1 MTQRLTAAALL
12 VCVCASAAQGA
23 KFTLEKDTEGVSVNC
38 DGQLFTRYI
47 IKSGTKPIL
56 WPIVGPTGKEM
67 TRGYPM
73 RTARGSEASDHVH
86 QRSLWFDHGN
96 VNGISFWDESEGH
109 GNIEHIEYLTLTDG
123 DQALI
128 RTRNAW
134 RAPDGKVVCE
144 DVRSMIFGT
153 AMRCGGSTSVSRS
166 RRFRNRLCLGTPK
179 RAASVCAWH
188 PRSPWMRKRA
198 ARLSIVTVLPMHRR
212 GENGRH
218 GSTIPGPSTAK
229 WWGSRFST
237 ILGACDIRRTGM
249 CELTVCLPP
258 TRLAYVTS

>member
-12 VCVCASAAQGA
+12 VCVCASAAQAA

-73 RTARGSEASDHVH
+73 RDARGSEKSDHVH
-86 QRSLWFDHGN
+86 QRSLWFDHGD

-109 GNIEHIEYLTLTDG
+109 GNIDHVEYLTLTDG
-123 DQALI
+123 DQAVI

-144 DVRSMIFGT
+144 DVRTHGLWRR
-153 AMRCGGSTSVSRS
+153 RCGAVD
-166 RRFRNRLCLGTPK
+166 RLP
-179 RAASVCAWH
+179 
-188 PRSPWMRKRA
+188 
-198 ARLSIVTVLPMHRR
+198 
-212 GENGRH
+212 RH
-218 GSTIPGPSTAK
+218 GQGDSGTGCVRGHQRGQLRYAR
-229 WWGSRFST
+229 G
-237 ILGACDIRRTGM
+237 ILDPRG
-249 CELTVCLPP
+249 
-258 TRLAYVTS
+258 